1 MKGYIID
8 ESFCVGNTDDSVKF
22 ARFNESRLM
31 ELEDEQ
37 RSQYLFGSAP
47 RWARKIEA
55 DIRWYQRLM

>member
-47 RWARKIEA
+47 R
-55 DIRWYQRLM
+55 